1 MSGPSRKPPVLKR
14 FGQHF
19 LRDQS
24 VLHAIADAASAEPNE
39 TIIEIGP
46 GRGAL
51 TDLLAAR
58 PNRLIAVE
66 IARLLAASLRERYAD
81 KPNVSIIE
89 QDVLDVDVASLS
101 DGPFV
106 VAGNVPYYITTPI
119 LFHVMRPPYPRHA
132 VFLVQREVAERM
144 VSPAGSKSYGAL
156 SANLQAVATAEIIRN
171 VPPGAFS
178 PPPKVDSAVVRV
190 VPRTDPIITPDEVNS
205 YRGFVQALFGMRRKQ
220 IGNSLRSAANLST
233 GDAAAVLSKLGMDP
247 KGRAESLSPPDL
259 VRLMRASRGLEISSD
274 PPPTRE
280 EETNPG

>member
-1 MSGPSRKPPVLKR
+1 MGGSSRKPPVLKR

-19 LRDQS
+19 LHDQS
-24 VLHAIADAASAEPNE
+24 VLQSIADAVSAEPNE

-58 PNRLIAVE
+58 PNRLVAVE
-66 IARLLAASLRERYAD
+66 IDRLLAGSLRERYAA
-81 KPNVSIIE
+81 KANVSIVE
-89 QDVLDVDVASLS
+89 QDVLEVDIASLA

-190 VPRTDPIITPDEVNS
+190 VPRADPIIAPDEVNS

-220 IGNSLRSAANLST
+220 IGNSLRSAANIST
-233 GDAAAVLSKLGMDP
+233 EDAAAVLSKLGMDP
-247 KGRAESLSPPDL
+247 KGRAESLSPSAL
-259 VRLMRASRGLEISSD
+259 ARLMRASRVGRVADGRTTPE
-274 PPPTRE
+274 
-280 EETNPG
+280 